1 MDVHRV
7 LQSGSDYT
15 APHAYGTIIAML
27 ELTRIKNDLGRGDSV
42 GTGAILMESH
52 NSTIS
57 ITPAVSAA
65 LRNHRPVV
73 ALESTVIT
81 HGLPIPVNL
90 ELARGM
96 EQIVTDGN
104 CAPATIAV
112 IAGRVHVGLES
123 IELENLSKSE
133 NAHKISARDF
143 GPAAA
148 RHWDGGTTVAA
159 TLVVARQAG
168 IRVFATG
175 GIGGVHRGSNF
186 DVSADLI
193 ELGRSPVV
201 VVCAGAKSIL
211 DLPATLEVLE
221 TQGVP
226 VVGYGVNEFPAFY
239 STTSGLR
246 LECRVD
252 SPEEVA
258 QVARAHWQTGLR
270 SAILV
275 VNPPPAADAIPPQIV
290 EAWISRAE
298 KDAQLAE
305 VHGNALTPFLLSRLA
320 EISGNA
326 TLKTNLALLRNNA
339 ALAAKIACALFP
351 EIKPTI

>member
-1 MDVHRV
+1 
-7 LQSGSDYT
+7 
-15 APHAYGTIIAML
+15 
-27 ELTRIKNDLGRGDSV
+27 
-42 GTGAILMESH
+42 MESQI
-52 NSTIS
+52 STFQI
-57 ITPAVSAA
+57 IPAVSAA
-65 LRNHRPVV
+65 LRNRRPVV

-90 ELARGM
+90 DLARSL

-104 CAPATIAV
+104 STPATVAV
-112 IAGRVHVGLES
+112 LGGQVHVGLES
-123 IELENLSKSE
+123 TELEYLSNSR

-159 TLVVARQAG
+159 TLVVSRLAG

-186 DVSADLI
+186 DISADLI

-226 VVGYGVNEFPAFY
+226 VIGYRVNEFPAFY
-239 STTSGLR
+239 STSSGLR

-258 QVARAHWQTGLR
+258 EVARSHWQAGLR

-275 VNPPPAADAIPPQIV
+275 VNPPPPADAIPSQIV
-290 EAWISRAE
+290 EAWILRAE
-298 KDAQLAE
+298 KDAQLSD
-305 VHGNALTPFLLSRLA
+305 VHGNTLTPFLLTRLG
-320 EISGNA
+320 EISGNS